1 MRLYYIV
8 GISVLLGMWLCS
20 SAVATPASSP
30 PFTSQEFQ
38 QPDTSTMR
46 LSSGL
51 DVLGWYSF
59 YQMFGTEPEK
69 FGVTRM
75 VNIHRREVEPHDR
88 QWTFEED
95 VLFRRSQ
102 PIYSNLDLR
111 TWVHANVYSDE
122 YQNQMHWVQ
131 QGTGVAL
138 KPLEWAEIFPAFGIQ
153 EDSRQGYRDRGTLL
167 TSSLS
172 VEPPAW
178 GNGSVSWG
186 VEELGNRQNR
196 DFEAQYRARGDFQ
209 TDTFDEFEAGYLQQH
224 RAYYLSTGGDIARR
238 EETHRSIQNQLGYPL
253 GKGHQ
258 LRINTSARDSRIQIA
273 SGTTHNEHKEVEAAI
288 QASVLTAWRSYS
300 GEISY
305 EWNAQNQEYDQDRIN
320 GKHQA
325 LKLTGDIQL
334 TSIDH
339 LLLSASVLKNRFDTP
354 DSLNYDD
361 RDEWSTRTSIT
372 YIHPINRFLEWS
384 QEVAVYLDHLVYI
397 YSEKSENNN
406 WRRVLRLESSLKST
420 PFNGVE
426 NRNGF
431 LVTATYRDYDFD
443 NRENPRSDVYRRF
456 TAIDSLDL
464 PIMRHFN
471 CILIYQLDLEDRGL
485 LNWSEWLEQI
495 SEEYRTHRMQAM
507 VNYNSPLGW
516 MLSAGWI
523 ETLRYGWQY
532 SSTSANI
539 RTRSLFQ
546 DIRTRGPTLSWNWF
560 TNNIFEIQASG
571 QWQRI
576 TDQERGDQSLLFA
589 DLNLRWSF

>member
-1 MRLYYIV
+1 M
-8 GISVLLGMWLCS
+8 LLGMLLCS

-30 PFTSQEFQ
+30 PFASQEFL

-46 LSSGL
+46 FSSGL

-59 YQMFGTEPEK
+59 YQMFGSEPEK

-75 VNIHRREVEPHDR
+75 VNIRRRDVEPNDQ

-95 VLFRRSQ
+95 VLFRRVQ
-102 PIYSNLDLR
+102 PIYPRLDLR
-111 TWVHANVYSDE
+111 TWIHANVYSDE

-138 KPLEWAEIFPAFGIQ
+138 RPLEWAEIFPAFGIQ

-172 VEPPAW
+172 IEPPSW

-196 DFEAQYRARGDFQ
+196 DFEAQYRVRGDFQ
-209 TDTFDEFEAGYLQQH
+209 TNAFDEFEAGYQQQQ
-224 RAYYLSTGGDIARR
+224 RAYYLTTGGDIARR
-238 EETHRSIQNQLGYPL
+238 EEMRRSVRNQLGYPL
-253 GKGHQ
+253 GRGHQ
-258 LRINTSARDSRIQIA
+258 LIINTSARDSRVQIA
-273 SGTTHNEHKEVEAAI
+273 SGTTNNEHREVETAMQVA
-288 QASVLTAWRSYS
+288 VLTSWKTYN
-300 GEISY
+300 GEIAY

-325 LKLTGDIQL
+325 LKVTSDIQF
-334 TSIDH
+334 TPADRV
-339 LLLSASVLKNRFDTP
+339 LLSASVLKNRFDTP

-372 YIHPINRFLEWS
+372 YIRPINRFLEWS

-406 WRRVLRLESSLKST
+406 WRRVFRLSSSLKST
-420 PFNGVE
+420 PFAGVE

-431 LVTATYRDYDFD
+431 LVTTTFRDYDFD
-443 NRENPRSDVYRRF
+443 SEENPRSDVYRRF

-464 PIMRHFN
+464 PIMHRFN
-471 CILIYQLDLEDRGL
+471 GMFIYQLELEDRGL
-485 LNWSEWLEQI
+485 LDWSEWIEQI
-495 SEEYRTHRMQAM
+495 SEEYRTHRIQAM
-507 VNYNSPLGW
+507 VNYRSPLGW
-516 MLSAGWI
+516 ILSVGWI

-532 SSTSANI
+532 SSTTTNV

-546 DIRTRGPTLSWNWF
+546 DIRTRGPTMTWSWY
-560 TNNIFEIQASG
+560 NNNTFEIQTSG
-571 QWQRI
+571 QWQWVK
-576 TDQERGDQSLLFA
+576 DQERGDQSLLFA

>member
-1 MRLYYIV
+1 M
-8 GISVLLGMWLCS
+8 LLGILLCS

-30 PFTSQEFQ
+30 PFTLQEFQ

-46 LSSGL
+46 FSSGL

-69 FGVTRM
+69 FGVMRT
-75 VNIHRREVEPHDR
+75 VNIRRREVEPNNR

-95 VLFRRSQ
+95 LLFRRVQ
-102 PIYSNLDLR
+102 PIYPRCDLR

-138 KPLEWAEIFPAFGIQ
+138 KPFEWAEVFPAFGIQ

-172 VEPPAW
+172 VEPPSW
-178 GNGSVSWG
+178 GNGSISWG

-196 DFEAQYRARGDFQ
+196 DFEAQYRARGDFR
-209 TDTFDEFEAGYLQQH
+209 TDTFDEFEARYLQQH
-224 RAYYLSTGGDIARR
+224 RAYYLTTRGEIARR
-238 EETHRSIQNQLGYPL
+238 EETERSIQNQLGYPL

-258 LRINTSARDSRIQIA
+258 LRINTSARDSRVQIA
-273 SGTTHNEHKEVEAAI
+273 SGSTHNEHQEVETEMQI
-288 QASVLTAWRSYS
+288 SVLTSWKAYN
-300 GEISY
+300 GEIAY

-320 GKHQA
+320 GRHQA
-325 LKLTGDIQL
+325 LRATGDIQL
-334 TSIDH
+334 TPADRV
-339 LLLSASVLKNRFDTP
+339 LLSASVLKNRFDTP

-361 RDEWSTRTSIT
+361 RDEWSTRMSIT
-372 YIHPINRFLEWS
+372 YIRPLNRFVEWS

-406 WRRVLRLESSLKST
+406 WRRVFRLASSLKST
-420 PFNGVE
+420 PFSGVE

-431 LVTATYRDYDFD
+431 LVTTTYRDYDFD
-443 NRENPRSDVYRRF
+443 NEENPRSDVYRRF

-464 PIMRHFN
+464 PIMQRFN
-471 CILIYQLDLEDRGL
+471 GMLIYQLDLEDRGL
-485 LNWSEWLEQI
+485 LDWSEWVEQI
-495 SEEYRTHRMQAM
+495 SEEYRTHRVQAM
-507 VNYNSPLGW
+507 VRYRSPLGW
-516 MLSAGWI
+516 ILSAGWI

-532 SSTSANI
+532 SSTTTNV

-546 DIRTRGPTLSWNWF
+546 DIRTRGPTMTWNWH
-560 TNNIFEIQASG
+560 NNNTFEIQTSG
-571 QWQRI
+571 QWQWVK
-576 TDQERGDQSLLFA
+576 DQERGDQSLLFA